1 MKARLA
7 KKLAHTPV
15 DRLAP
20 YWINKYVC
28 TDGRDARFKKAF
40 AKWNKREQRKY
51 KQQKTQK
58 NTKIVTQ
65 IFL

>member
-7 KKLAHTPV
+7 KKLANTPV

-20 YWINKYVC
+20 YWINKFVC

-40 AKWNKREQRKY
+40 AKWRKRNND
-51 KQQKTQK
+51 KQVINENIENYENNQ
-58 NTKIVTQ
+58 V
-65 IFL
+65 

>member
-7 KKLAHTPV
+7 KKLAHAPI

-28 TDGRDARFKKAF
+28 TDRRDASFEKAL
-40 AKWNKREQRKY
+40 ARWRKREQRR
-51 KQQKTQK
+51 
-58 NTKIVTQ
+58 
-65 IFL
+65 

>member
-7 KKLAHTPV
+7 KKLAHTPF

-28 TDGRDARFKKAF
+28 TDGRDARFKKSICQV
-40 AKWNKREQRKY
+40 EEE
-51 KQQKTQK
+51 KQ
-58 NTKIVTQ
+58 
-65 IFL
+65 

>member
-7 KKLAHTPV
+7 KKLSHTPF

-20 YWINKYVC
+20 YWIDKFVF

-40 AKWNKREQRKY
+40 AKWSKRNND
-51 KQQKTQK
+51 KQVI
-58 NTKIVTQ
+58 NENI
-65 IFL
+65 